1 VLRKEVYQAK
11 LNLFVMVKAPPVN
24 GYGGGGGK
32 SASHSKFKSWRRGK
46 STKAKNAG
54 KPSSSLKQQL
64 RGLQRLQKKKLAE
77 ATEETIDDAQRKQ
90 ELQQR
95 MDALQQQVENRH
107 ASEKE
112 RLNSI
117 NSHKMRFIE
126 RQRTT
131 RLYKQLMSQ
140 LKVERQEER
149 RDAIDH
155 ELWKVALDQIY
166 IAHFP
171 LDQTSYLSIFQN
183 GSSKRRLHTNNRLLY
198 KMATCRRRV
207 LERLAATTTACASLD
222 HNDIAKPETNN
233 VETTDSSSNVRK
245 NRIQRVDWIDSS
257 QYERIR
263 HVTTWSTDQERE
275 TFGTAVVTT
284 SAVTA
289 AAASAKCVTD
299 SHEALD
305 ARFQGLQPT
314 ATQNLLLQQQD
325 EVERALEAELAE
337 AVTTASGKR
346 ANNDTNGDNNDDLTS
361 GDSDSSDSDDDSDS
375 STDSTASST
384 KQSAQQT
391 KQPATTTEQGNDVE
405 SSDNETDE
413 DSLAADENDKDE
425 TLTTTQAL
433 RNLATSKK
441 TSQVVQNNAVTEE
454 DDDFLVEA
462 TDAAVADAD
471 VFTNAKH
478 HVPARNEAAGDKS
491 QGWATQRQYPGQ
503 FRKKPKRR

>member
-1 VLRKEVYQAK
+1 
-11 LNLFVMVKAPPVN
+11 MVKAPPIN
-24 GYGGGGGK
+24 GYGGGGK

-64 RGLQRLQKKKLAE
+64 RGLQRLQKKKSAE
-77 ATEETIDDAQRKQ
+77 ATEETIDEAQRKQ

-95 MDALQQQVENRH
+95 MDALQQQVENRQ

-112 RLNSI
+112 RLNSK

-140 LKVERQEER
+140 LKDQRQEER
-149 RDAIDH
+149 RDAIER
-155 ELWKVALDQIY
+155 ELSKVALDQVY

-198 KMATCRRRV
+198 KMASCRRRV
-207 LERLAATTTACASLD
+207 LERLATADSSLD
-222 HNDIAKPETNN
+222 HNDGAEPESNN
-233 VETTDSSSNVRK
+233 ETAESNVKK
-245 NRIQRVDWIDSS
+245 NRSQRVDWIDPS

-275 TFGTAVVTT
+275 TFGTAVVAT
-284 SAVTA
+284 SAA
-289 AAASAKCVTD
+289 AAASSSSTTND
-299 SHEALD
+299 SHKDSLD

-314 ATQNLLLQQQD
+314 VTQTLLLQQQ
-325 EVERALEAELAE
+325 EKVERELEAELAE
-337 AVTTASGKR
+337 ATASG
-346 ANNDTNGDNNDDLTS
+346 NDMEATNGDDDDDDDDLTR
-361 GDSDSSDSDDDSDS
+361 GDSDSSDSDDDSHS
-375 STDSTASST
+375 SSDSTASST
-384 KQSAQQT
+384 KLSAPTT
-391 KQPATTTEQGNDVE
+391 KQPATATDQGNDVE
-405 SSDNETDE
+405 SSDNEDSLVTDE
-413 DSLAADENDKDE
+413 NGKSES
-425 TLTTTQAL
+425 LTTTQAL
-433 RNLATSKK
+433 RNLAASKK
-441 TSQVVQNNAVTEE
+441 SSQVAKNNAVEE
-454 DDDFLVEA
+454 DDDDFLVEA
-462 TDAAVADAD
+462 TDAGAVADTD
-471 VFTNAKH
+471 VFTHAKH

-503 FRKKPKRR
+503 FRKKLKRR